1 MCEKKNNSFNL
12 FSVKVLTTNAIVKK
26 LCVSTL
32 IRNICWK
39 QKIVRIL
46 FLGLIGQLL
55 KIFDWKHFKL
65 NFFNS
70 LVRCLFPEF
79 WPSPDKKNKTFCE
92 RTSTNILKSSHLTSA
107 YILEQK
113 SFLFFVFKDLRS
125 GNLTPCLQKSE
136 KNISI

>member
-1 MCEKKNNSFNL
+1 MKNNSFNL
-12 FSVKVLTTNAIVKK
+12 FSVKMLTTNAIVKK
-26 LCVSTL
+26 QCVITL

-39 QKIVRIL
+39 QKIVKNPI
-46 FLGLIGQLL
+46 LGLIGQLL

-79 WPSPDKKNKTFCE
+79 WPSPDKKKKKICE

-107 YILEQK
+107 YICTRAQI
-113 SFLFFVFKDLRS
+113 FLIFFVFKDLRS
-125 GNLTPCLQKSE
+125 GNLTPCLQTSV